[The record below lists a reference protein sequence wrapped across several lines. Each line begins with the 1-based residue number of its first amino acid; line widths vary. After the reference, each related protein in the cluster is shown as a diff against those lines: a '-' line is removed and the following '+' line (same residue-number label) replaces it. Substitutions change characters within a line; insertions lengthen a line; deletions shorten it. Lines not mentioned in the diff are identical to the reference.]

1 MISAGR
7 VLLMPKGAYDPST
20 TYEMLDIVSYNGS
33 SYIAKDTTT
42 GNLPTDTTYWQLSA
56 YGGQA
61 ANIAGN
67 FAELEISSVAS
78 TTHYADD
85 IFVDENSQLMKAT
98 QTINIGDTIDVNTNC
113 TPTTVEA
120 LITSLS
126 DRVDSLDSTNR
137 KLQGAIEI
145 AAQTDLHSLALGE
158 YYKKQTSFYVTNAPT
173 GIDQDPTAVFR
184 LTIEAALDNASQ
196 ASSPLLLTLRTPD
209 GKIFTQGYDGTTWKS
224 WEEIANENS
233 VATKQNIIDNT
244 LQTTSKTVPG
254 AINEL
259 NSKNQTL
266 TNEVDT
272 IVNELGAKNLL
283 LPTSISSGTSGG
295 ITYTVN
301 SNGSITFNN
310 QTSTSAV
317 GLRFNGGKK
326 PLTYYGLK
334 AGETYIMSGGVNS
347 NLSLQIQ
354 FRNSNENVIS
364 QPIDN
369 GDGKEFTIPSDA
381 YYCDPFIFIPS
392 GVTVNGT
399 VYPMIRPADIED
411 STFVPYA
418 MTNRELTENTS
429 LTYDATI
436 ATELKLHRVGKMVDV
451 TNAGNVTVSDLL
463 AATVPAEFRPRIET
477 PLFCYVVNGA
487 NRYMGRV
494 SFAKNGAISA
504 VYQMNNDGTVTTLTG
519 SEKIQVHG
527 TWLL

>member
-7 VLLMPKGAYDPST
+7 VLLMPKGAYNPST

-33 SYIAKDTTT
+33 SYIAKGTTT

-61 ANIAGN
+61 ANVAGN

-78 TTHYADD
+78 MTHYADD

-120 LITSLS
+120 LLISLS
-126 DRVDSLDSTNR
+126 ARMDSLDSVNR
-137 KLQGAIEI
+137 KIQGAIEI

-233 VATKQNIIDNT
+233 VATKQNITDNT

-266 TNEVDT
+266 TNNLSDEIET
-272 IVNELGAKNLL
+272 RAKLGAHNQFHL
-283 LPTSISSGTSGG
+283 SA
-295 ITYTVN
+295 ITNASADITTVN
-301 SNGSITFNN
+301 
-310 QTSTSAV
+310 
-317 GLRFNGGKK
+317 
-326 PLTYYGLK
+326 
-334 AGETYIMSGGVNS
+334 
-347 NLSLQIQ
+347 
-354 FRNSNENVIS
+354 
-364 QPIDN
+364 N
-369 GDGKEFTIPSDA
+369 GDGTVTVSGTPTSSQSFFLKSDHPLEAGQYNFFGLAGTTNLEIYKLYLYNGNTAIKEVLGTSITVQPSDVHTEVRVA
-381 YYCDPFIFIPS
+381 VRTIDNNVAVS
-392 GVTVNGT
+392 GTIK
-399 VYPMIRPADIED
+399 PMMCL
-411 STFVPYA
+411 STDANTDYQPYA
-418 MTNRELTENTS
+418 MTNRELTEVKTGTISNGAEYSTYIDSVADQS
-429 LTYDATI
+429 LI
-436 ATELKLHRVGKMVDV
+436 KVGKMCIFNYNFVMK
-451 TNAGNVTVSDLL
+451 A
-463 AATVPAEFRPRIET
+463 AATADKTVFTLSEKPTNTCRLRGASQDNNH
-477 PLFCYVVNGA
+477 PLDLKITTSGEVQ
-487 NRYMGRV
+487 
-494 SFAKNGAISA
+494 
-504 VYQMNNDGTVTTLTG
+504 VYQGVANTRYNGQIIFFTV
-519 SEKIQVHG
+519 
-527 TWLL
+527 